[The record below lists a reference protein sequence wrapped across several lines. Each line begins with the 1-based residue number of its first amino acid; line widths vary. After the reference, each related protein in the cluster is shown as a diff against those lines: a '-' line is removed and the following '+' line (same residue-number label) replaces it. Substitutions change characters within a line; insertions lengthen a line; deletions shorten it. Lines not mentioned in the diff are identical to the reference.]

1 MPAPSFPDRLRDERV
16 ALENILLDPNNP
28 RMASVSFESIP
39 EGRIGEDGVQA
50 GTLRKLSEGAY
61 DLDGMRGSLRR
72 SGLLTID
79 RIVVRQ
85 QIGTGRYVVVEGN
98 RRIAAA
104 KILLQQHR
112 SGEINLEP
120 RVVASLENPSVL
132 VLDDQD
138 AENAKL
144 DQWVIQGVRHIIGLR
159 QWGAYQSARTM
170 QAMIL
175 QLGYSEREVVDAL
188 GTNVSRVRRSL
199 RVLAALEQMQEDEEF
214 GDYAN
219 PELYV
224 YFDEAIRRVSFR
236 TGLGWNEATS
246 SFTNDDRIHMFY
258 SWITPD
264 EDLDGQPR
272 MQRAEDIRNI
282 DHVMQNDA
290 ALALLNTP
298 GQTFAEAL
306 AISAPAPAPEWRS
319 PIERAT
325 KALKGIPTDVLENL
339 ANDDRELIT
348 DLRDTAERRLQIADQ
363 IHIRQE

>member
-1 MPAPSFPDRLRDERV
+1 
-16 ALENILLDPNNP
+16 
-28 RMASVSFESIP
+28 
-39 EGRIGEDGVQA
+39 
-50 GTLRKLSEGAY
+50 
-61 DLDGMRGSLRR
+61 
-72 SGLLTID
+72 
-79 RIVVRQ
+79 
-85 QIGTGRYVVVEGN
+85 
-98 RRIAAA
+98 AA